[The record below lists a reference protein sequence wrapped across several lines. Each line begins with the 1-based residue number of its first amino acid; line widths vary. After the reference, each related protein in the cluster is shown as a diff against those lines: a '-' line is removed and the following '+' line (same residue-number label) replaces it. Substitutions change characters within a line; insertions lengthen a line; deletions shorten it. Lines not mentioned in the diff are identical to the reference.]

1 MTEKEFF
8 RFESPFDITIGK
20 GRIIWA
26 DTLEYTSNAGRY
38 ARGTVLPAGWVLPG
52 GERTQDRARAEEVA
66 IAIDLE
72 TP

>member
-1 MTEKEFF
+1 MTAKEFF

-38 ARGTVLPAGWVLPG
+38 AKGTVLPAGWVLPG
-52 GERTQDRARAEEVA
+52 GERTQDRARAEAVA
-66 IAIDLE
+66 LAIDLE

>member
-26 DTLEYTSNAGRY
+26 EATEIK
-38 ARGTVLPAGWVLPG
+38 GTVLPAGWVLPG

-66 IAIDLE
+66 LAIDLE